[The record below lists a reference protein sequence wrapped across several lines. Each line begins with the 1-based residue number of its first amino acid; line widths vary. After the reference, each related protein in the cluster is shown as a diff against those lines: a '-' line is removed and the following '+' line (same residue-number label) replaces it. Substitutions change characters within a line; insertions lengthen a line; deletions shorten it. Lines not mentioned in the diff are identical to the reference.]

1 MPKSVFRVGAIYLSA
16 KRADVKQII
25 MSQIVVMKIENGNA
39 VGYSAQGQCIRT
51 ITNNAVSAVINGD
64 IIAVTKTNGRVE
76 MYDANR
82 FNLIR
87 TV

>member
-1 MPKSVFRVGAIYLSA
+1 MRK
-16 KRADVKQII
+16 
-25 MSQIVVMKIENGNA
+25 IVVLKIENGNA

-51 ITNNAVSAVINGD
+51 ITNNAVSAIINGD
-64 IIAVTKTNGRVE
+64 IISVTKTNGKVE

-87 TV
+87 TI